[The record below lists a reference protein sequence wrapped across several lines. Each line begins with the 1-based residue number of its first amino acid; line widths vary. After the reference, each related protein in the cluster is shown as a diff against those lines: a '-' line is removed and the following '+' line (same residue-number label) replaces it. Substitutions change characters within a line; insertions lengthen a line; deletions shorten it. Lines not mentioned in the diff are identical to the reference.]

1 MRSLRRSND
10 PHRLVL
16 HVQGLRNEHWLLM
29 AGGASRSAGQGVEA
43 SRRQCLDGC
52 VRNAAVIGQITLLCG
67 LAGTAFAASEAGGL
81 TLQQRVLRPNEFKG
95 FTPVGSHRVTR
106 SVAVWAGPTP
116 LVGELLKAGFVAG
129 VAERLHSSA
138 LNADALSK
146 VARFR
151 TANGAGA
158 DVRSQLAF
166 YRTAVGTYTPFSVPQ
181 IPGAHG
187 YTALGGGVKGYNI
200 LFTDR
205 VFQYLVGTGFGASQ
219 TKAPS
224 RAQLINVAADLYR
237 RVRGHPAP

>member
-1 MRSLRRSND
+1 MRK
-10 PHRLVL
+10 
-16 HVQGLRNEHWLLM
+16 
-29 AGGASRSAGQGVEA
+29 
-43 SRRQCLDGC
+43 
-52 VRNAAVIGQITLLCG
+52 AAVIGQIALLCG

-81 TLQQRVLRPNEFKG
+81 TLQQRVLRPSEFKG

-138 LNADALSK
+138 LNADALSRV
-146 VARFR
+146 VAQFR
-151 TANGAGA
+151 TANGASA

-200 LFTDR
+200 LFTHR
-205 VFQYLVGTGFGASQ
+205 VFQYLVGTGFAASQ

-224 RAQLINVAADLYR
+224 RAQLIKVAAELYR